1 MWGFYGHFGLVA
13 GQLLMVIVRWVD
25 SQVPCPVARPMSL
38 HLSII
43 HRCIPVG
50 LRIGLYRFPNCK
62 DKTLNSFQLIN
73 QLNPLSGYWYM
84 HCHMEAHQLEGMT
97 MIIKEGLHSAE
108 KKPPKNIPACGDFTW
123 TMEEYEQ
130 IVNGPVASLGA
141 VPQTDGK
148 NIFSLKEN
156 VFVSK

>member
-1 MWGFYGHFGLVA
+1 MGLLWSFWTSDSYSWLSCD
-13 GQLLMVIVRWVD
+13 GLD
-25 SQVPCPVARPMSL
+25 SQVSSQVVRPMS
-38 HLSII
+38 ITPI
-43 HRCIPVG
+43 EIRHRCIPVN
-50 LRIGLYRFPNCK
+50 IGLYRSPDCK
-62 DKTLNSFQLIN
+62 DKTLNSLQLIN
-73 QLNPLSGYWYM
+73 QSNPLSGYWYM

-97 MIIKEGLHSAE
+97 MIIKEGLHSAQ
-108 KKPPKNIPACGDFTW
+108 KRPPKNIPTCGDFTW

-156 VFVSK
+156 SFVLK